1 MRRETPWAL
10 TAFVVALLVLHFML
24 RVGLGLGTLAPDL
37 LVAAVLLAGRQL
49 RAGTA
54 AGIGLLLGILEGATV
69 PENLGILALVL
80 AVLGFLAA
88 RSRDLFADDNYL
100 FLAAYL
106 FSGKLLFDGLLLV
119 LSGSAFRPGAFTAL
133 FLVSPLAALYVAAA
147 GMVCVAAYRLLT

>member
-1 MRRETPWAL
+1 MKRDAPWPLA
-10 TAFVVALLVLHFML
+10 AFVVALLLLHFML
-24 RVGLGLGTLAPDL
+24 RVGLGLGSLAPDL
-37 LVAAVLLAGRQL
+37 LVAAVLLAGRQM
-49 RAGTA
+49 RAGSA
-54 AGIGLLLGILEGATV
+54 AGVGLLLGVLEGATV

-80 AVLGFLAA
+80 ALLGFLAA
-88 RSRDLFADDNYL
+88 RSRDLFSDENYL

-147 GMVCVAAYRLLT
+147 GMLCVAGYRILT